1 MKTTTLAARYAAPVL
16 KPDPLELGGDP
27 VLDWEVFSL
36 LTDAQRA
43 RLARWSLDMNKTVF
57 EVLLALNPVARQF
70 GDTNTVELTG
80 SLPTCPSMVCGLM
93 PDGSVHT

>member
-1 MKTTTLAARYAAPVL
+1 MRYAAPLL
-16 KPDPLELGGDP
+16 KEGPDGDP
-27 VLDWEVFSL
+27 IIDWEVYRL
-36 LTDAQRA
+36 LSDSQRA
-43 RLARWSLDMNKTVF
+43 RFSVWSIDLDKTVF